1 MKKIVYTIVF
11 FSIFS
16 FFISNGYSQ
25 EKVVEAKGTG
35 VVRDDALH
43 DALRNAVSQAVG
55 VALSSQTE
63 VENFMIIKDAISTN
77 TTGYIQSYEVLNE
90 TKLQNGYELTV
101 SATVSL
107 SPLKADA
114 QLLAK
119 QIGGVRFLVMFDK
132 RKVAPQDVG
141 NFEYAVDKV
150 NGYLSEKKYR
160 YIEKSRFDRLQEEAL
175 GIMKS
180 TDTSTMSFVQKL
192 GMMSG
197 AQFIIL
203 IDDIR
208 KSEKSEMF
216 ETRKTTKVVVEAR
229 VYDNCTAEGLGT
241 VMLESDWNSGAGD
254 DASVIGSI
262 DQAIGNGFQ
271 KVLATFNSYIGDW
284 VNNGAP
290 YELRFYQVGTFRDF
304 RDLRN
309 SIKEASDFGG
319 QLQITSVNDYTRLNA
334 TFKDLPDDVAFE
346 ILDYADA
353 IPSFKDKK
361 LDVLLIYGR
370 QISFAPHNV
379 VIPDIESTK
388 KLMDQ

>member
-1 MKKIVYTIVF
+1 MKKIFITILFVLF
-11 FSIFS
+11 FVWFVQP
-16 FFISNGYSQ
+16 GYAQ

-43 DALRNAVSQAVG
+43 DALRNAISQAVG

-77 TTGYIQSYEVLNE
+77 TTGYIQSYDILDE
-90 TKLQNGYELTV
+90 TKLQSGYEITI
-101 SATVSL
+101 SAKVSL

-132 RKVAPQDVG
+132 RKVSPDNIE
-141 NFEYAVDKV
+141 NFEYTVDKV
-150 NGYLSEKKYR
+150 NSYLSEKKYR
-160 YIEKSRFDRLQEEAL
+160 YIEKSRFDRVQEEAL
-175 GIMKS
+175 QIMKE

-203 IDDIR
+203 IDDIH

-216 ETRKTTKVVVEAR
+216 ETRKSSKVIIEAK

-241 VMLESDWNSGAGD
+241 VMLESDWNNSSGDG
-254 DASVIGSI
+254 ASLIGSI
-262 DQAIGNGFQ
+262 DQAITNGFQ
-271 KVLATFNSYIGDW
+271 KVTGTFNSYIGDW
-284 VNNGAP
+284 INNGTP

-309 SIKEASDFGG
+309 HIKESPDFGG
-319 QLQITSVNDYTRLNA
+319 QIQITSVNNYTCLNA
-334 TFKDLPDDVAFE
+334 TFKNLPDDIAFE
-346 ILDYADA
+346 ILDYADV
-353 IPSFKDKK
+353 IPSFKEKK

-370 QISFAPHNV
+370 QISFAPRDV

-388 KLMDQ
+388 QLMDQ